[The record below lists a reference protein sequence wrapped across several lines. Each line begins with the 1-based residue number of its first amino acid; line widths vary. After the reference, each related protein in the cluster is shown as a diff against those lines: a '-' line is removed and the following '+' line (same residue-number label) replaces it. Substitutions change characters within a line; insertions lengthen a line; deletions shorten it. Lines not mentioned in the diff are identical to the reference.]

1 MFECRFFSGE
11 INNSYEAPLCSFC
24 KAVLPEADPFW
35 AYKSDDPHVVLTY
48 TRNTATKYSEKL
60 LILFRNEMSDK
71 IGMALLLG

>member
-1 MFECRFFSGE
+1 MKHHCAASAKQ
-11 INNSYEAPLCSFC
+11 SYRKQILFGRTHPTT
-24 KAVLPEADPFW
+24 PT
-35 AYKSDDPHVVLTY
+35 LTY